1 MESFDNVLLH
11 ARQLVE
17 LYFILKTR
25 SLQWRVSFFWRNNTR
40 YRLGSYTVDTHE
52 KSCQV
57 LISDCVLTTD
67 MYHRYC
73 ADDIPVSGTPPIEDY
88 CTDMT

>member
-25 SLQWRVSFFWRNNTR
+25 SLQWRVSFF
-40 YRLGSYTVDTHE
+40 
-52 KSCQV
+52 
-57 LISDCVLTTD
+57 
-67 MYHRYC
+67 
-73 ADDIPVSGTPPIEDY
+73 
-88 CTDMT
+88 